1 MSHAKNKVDWCLRKA
16 EKELKSSDTHRGLI
30 KVKVNLEEAEGH
42 IAKAEHYLKATDY
55 LKKSGFS
62 DISASTAFYCMY
74 HSLLAIAVKLGY
86 ESRNQECTFAL
97 MHRLIEDKMINF
109 DKELMDRITT
119 MDPDEAQ
126 EKTSVKIREQFQYG
140 NEIFGLAK
148 DVLEKAREIVKM

>member
-1 MSHAKNKVDWCLRKA
+1 
-16 EKELKSSDTHRGLI
+16 
-30 KVKVNLEEAEGH
+30 
-42 IAKAEHYLKATDY
+42 
-55 LKKSGFS
+55 
-62 DISASTAFYCMY
+62 MY

-140 NEIFGLAK
+140 TGISMKDDLYNEIFGLAK